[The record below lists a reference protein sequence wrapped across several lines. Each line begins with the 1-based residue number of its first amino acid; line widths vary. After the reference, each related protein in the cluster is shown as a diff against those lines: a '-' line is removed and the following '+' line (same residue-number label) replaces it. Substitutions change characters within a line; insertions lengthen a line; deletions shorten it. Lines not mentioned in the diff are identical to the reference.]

1 MLSGFLSSGNLCLNN
16 FLKLFRPHMTFLVF
30 TLHQFLVADHVL
42 KFAKRTVN
50 KTQRMNTTE
59 LPNPQR
65 DVK

>member
-1 MLSGFLSSGNLCLNN
+1 MPNQ
-16 FLKLFRPHMTFLVF
+16 LFETFLTSHISRDLFVF
-30 TLHQFLVADHVL
+30 TLHQFLVADYVL
-42 KFAKRTVN
+42 KFAKHTVN